1 MSCISFAHRP
11 IARIG
16 EFAAAVARLDVEDT
30 PKVGI
35 DRLQAPEAAAG
46 QSGEFETS
54 LGYRRPRAQ
63 NSGSDRRCAPAR
75 MGGTHYRCFD
85 DAGMLT
91 QHVFD
96 FGRIDILAPRYDE
109 ICGTTYDLV

>member
-54 LGYRRPRAQ
+54 LGLVQQGLCNRHRISSTSHTGIRPVPIRRTFRPATKVATPAQ
-63 NSGSDRRCAPAR
+63 AR
-75 MGGTHYRCFD
+75 LY
-85 DAGMLT
+85 
-91 QHVFD
+91 
-96 FGRIDILAPRYDE
+96 
-109 ICGTTYDLV
+109 